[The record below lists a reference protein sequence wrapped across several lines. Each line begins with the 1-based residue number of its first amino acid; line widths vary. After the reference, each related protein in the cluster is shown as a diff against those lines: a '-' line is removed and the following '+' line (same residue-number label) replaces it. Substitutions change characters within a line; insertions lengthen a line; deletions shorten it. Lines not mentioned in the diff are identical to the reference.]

1 MYLIKW
7 FTWIF
12 MQVLFLLYKDGPC
25 DLFETSSYVVI
36 YQMSCIFY
44 EIKNYA
50 CDVWNEFMSK
60 KAQNSHGIDGKGYSP
75 V

>member
-1 MYLIKW
+1 MTIQKN
-7 FTWIF
+7 
-12 MQVLFLLYKDGPC
+12 GPC
-25 DLFETSSYVVI
+25 DLFETFWYVI
-36 YQMSCIFY
+36 KYQMSCIFY

-60 KAQNSHGIDGKGYSP
+60 KTQNSYGIDGRYYSP